1 MDSFSNE
8 GTWVWYAECVPK
20 DHGVAQDAVWIVQSN
35 LIEAGPNIKSIL
47 RRFKRR
53 RPSRVNLWQVCKV
66 KDAMDLLSLLNPA
79 YLVLSLVILCA
90 FYVWYR

>member
-1 MDSFSNE
+1 M
-8 GTWVWYAECVPK
+8 PK
-20 DHGVAQDAVWIVQSN
+20 DHGIAQDAVWIVQSN

-53 RPSRVNLWQVCKV
+53 RPSRVNLWQVYKV